1 MFGTYGEEVATPRH
15 FNLQLYLR
23 QQPVMLAVLSVLVV
37 IFFLFVSGLSRAY
50 YSQRQALGS
59 RWFNR
64 GVADLN
70 AGRFS
75 PAVTEFR
82 TALLYSRDEYA
93 YQLNLAEALVGLKH
107 TGEASAYLLNL
118 WDREPDNGLV
128 NLELA
133 RIAAQQG
140 EVKEATRYYH
150 DAVYATWPNGQER
163 KRRDGRMELIQLL
176 LRVNDKA
183 QAEAELI
190 ALSEDLGDDA
200 AEQERIGDLFL
211 RAQDYE
217 RALAAYRL
225 SLKSDKHNEGD
236 LAGAGYAA
244 FQLGRYGEA
253 QRYLQSAVA
262 QNPKDAD
269 SSDRL
274 KTTDLVLRMDPYR
287 RRNTSAERARIVKQA
302 FEIAGDRLKSCSIPS
317 SSPTTANDAAR
328 MSLNDEWAAA
338 RPKVSEQ
345 RLRENSDLVDS
356 TMDLVFR
363 IERQAGSWCG
373 TPSGTDLALLLIA
386 KSHEGM

>member
-1 MFGTYGEEVATPRH
+1 MFGSYGEEVATSRH

-23 QQPVMLAVLSVLVV
+23 QQPVMLAVLSILVV
-37 IFFLFVSGLSRAY
+37 MFFLFVSVLSRVY
-50 YSQRQALGS
+50 YSQRQALGT

-75 PAVTEFR
+75 PAVVEFR

-140 EVKEATRYYH
+140 QIKEATRYYH
-150 DAVYATWPNGQER
+150 DAVYAAWPTGQES
-163 KRRDGRMELIQLL
+163 KRRDARLELIELL
-176 LRVNDKA
+176 LRTNDRA

-190 ALSEDLGDDA
+190 ALSENVGDEP
-200 AEQERIGDLFL
+200 AEQERLGDLFL

-217 RALAAYRL
+217 RALSAYRT

-244 FQLGRYGEA
+244 FELGRYREA
-253 QRYLQSAVA
+253 QHYLQAAIAHNPADTASA
-262 QNPKDAD
+262 
-269 SSDRL
+269 DRL
-274 KTTDLVLRMDPYR
+274 KTAELVLRMDPYR
-287 RRNTSAERARIVKQA
+287 RPITSAERARIVKQA
-302 FEIAGDRLKSCSIPS
+302 FDIAGDRLKNCSIPR
-317 SSPTTANDAAR
+317 SSPTTASDAAPVT
-328 MSLNDEWAAA
+328 LNDEWAAA

-363 IERQAGSWCG
+363 IERQAGILCG
-373 TPSGTDLALLLIA
+373 TPTGADLALLLIA